1 MSHAKAPKVG
11 GLEVLSCCF
20 YLVDNVLV
28 HVEVVLLLLDEVDV
42 VVVVIIVVVVQVVG
56 NAVKSRDL

>member
-1 MSHAKAPKVG
+1 M
-11 GLEVLSCCF
+11 